1 MSRPKKGTEK
11 GDIATEKWRAT
22 MEEKYGGPEKLHE
35 KMREMGRKGG
45 SKGAA
50 DGAVKGFAAMIP
62 EKRRAA
68 GAKGGKIS
76 RRGPAGAKSVAKPVV
91 KATKKATKNVEDDF
105 VAPKPT
111 AKEAKQIR
119 ENFFRRMFR
128 RNK

>member
-1 MSRPKKGTEK
+1 MSGT
-11 GDIATEKWRAT
+11 
-22 MEEKYGGPEKLHE
+22 
-35 KMREMGRKGG
+35 REGGRKAAETNLKRHGKNFYAEIGRRGG

-50 DGAVKGFAAMIP
+50 DGAIKGFAAMTQ

-76 RRGPAGAKSVAKPVV
+76 RRGPAEAKPVAKPVV
-91 KATKKATKNVEDDF
+91 KAMKKTVKNVEDDF

-111 AKEAKQIR
+111 AKEAEQIR

>member
-11 GDIATEKWRAT
+11 GNIATEKWRAT

-35 KMREMGRKGG
+35 KMREMGSKGG
-45 SKGAA
+45 SKGRA
-50 DGAVKGFAAMIP
+50 DGAIKGFAAMTP

-76 RRGPAGAKSVAKPVV
+76 RRGPA
-91 KATKKATKNVEDDF
+91 KKTVEK
-105 VAPKPT
+105 KPT
-111 AKEAKQIR
+111 KERMEEDIKKIEEGNRIR
-119 ENFFRRMFR
+119 ENFFRKMFR